1 MVSNELFLHL
11 KLPSKSKEEK
21 VHGHG
26 EGGPLPTNSGEPG
39 VNSVTFKSLEHF
51 KVLTKYY
58 AGSFKGRE
66 GVATFVGS

>member
-1 MVSNELFLHL
+1 MKKVDL
-11 KLPSKSKEEK
+11 KK
-21 VHGHG
+21 VD
-26 EGGPLPTNSGEPG
+26 LCPG
-39 VNSVTFKSLEHF
+39 VNSVTFKSLERF